1 MSHSHRAD
9 SRLPFLASFSNAD
22 RATADRAMAARAKQR
37 QRESDARASHIEQ
50 VTDDVQ
56 RRLRNLVGARA
67 YAQFH
72 ADLQHERQAFG
83 NLFQPPGGL
92 TRDRA
97 KARAKGRRAVDTL
110 IRRLGTSRA
119 KVRGIVDAAVAKLEA
134 ASTAPHRATGYHLAS
149 HRRRWDALSPLHRF
163 PLPWG
168 ADRIPD
174 LGLDPN
180 DPHRWFLFQPPF
192 FGFLFDEDV
201 VTTGDF
207 RAHRTMKLHPP
218 SGLVGNQCAMD
229 LDDAGDWN
237 VASVVGDSQIAVAF
251 TPPTT
256 GVIEVLVDA
265 QCTID
270 GHAIHIE
277 DEFGFSDAWCSQS
290 SALMI
295 DVLHPNVAEP
305 TLAAM
310 AHTRLDSDGDDVSQV
325 TNLLT
330 GGQHYFAQMFA
341 TGPVQAGQTVI
352 VTAGARSTDVTYS
365 NDMELHSYSDCQ
377 WFISSLEI
385 RIAP

>member
-1 MSHSHRAD
+1 MSHSHRSD
-9 SRLPFLASFSNAD
+9 SHLPFLPSLSAAD
-22 RATADRAMAARAKQR
+22 RATLDRALTTRAKRRQRDAEARA
-37 QRESDARASHIEQ
+37 AHAEQ
-50 VTDDVQ
+50 LVEDVE

-67 YAQFH
+67 HTQFQ
-72 ADLQHERQAFG
+72 ADLQRERLA
-83 NLFQPPGGL
+83 LRDALQPPAGL

-97 KARAKGRRAVDTL
+97 KLRAKGRRAVDGL

-119 KVRGIVDAAVAKLEA
+119 KVRAVLDRAAAKLEA
-134 ASTAPHRATGYHLAS
+134 ATETKAQAAGYHLGR

-168 ADRIPD
+168 ERIPD

-180 DPHRWFLFQPPF
+180 DPHRWFLYQPPF
-192 FGFLFDEDV
+192 FGFLFHEDI

-218 SGLVGNQCAMD
+218 SGLVGNQCTMD
-229 LDDAGDWN
+229 LDDAGNWN
-237 VASVVGDSQIAVAF
+237 LASVVGESQIAVAF
-251 TPPTT
+251 TPPVT

-277 DEFGFSDAWCSQS
+277 DEFGFSDAWCDHT
-290 SALMI
+290 SALMV
-295 DVLHPNVAEP
+295 DVLHPNVP
-305 TLAAM
+305 TPTVAAM
-310 AHTRLDSDGDDVSQV
+310 AHTRLESDGDDTSQV
-325 TNLLT
+325 VNILT
-330 GGQHYFAQMFA
+330 GGQHYFAQLFA

-352 VTAGARSTDVTYS
+352 VTAGAQSTDVTYS